1 MEKVPVLPRL
11 ASFIYYPTKHRVDI
25 DELKKGVIELSTI
38 IVTVLSVIFAGRYF
52 TVLNNNVYS
61 RPEFAARKKAAKEAA
76 FKMLAALIVA
86 NILTNLVTMPKSKI
100 FFVIALILALIYF
113 AFLLFLIINVKL
125 WNDEVPVYDEDG
137 KKKKDKETGEE
148 LKELEP
154 NKWLAVRQLF
164 AIVTLGIPMA
174 VNCVY
179 AKAAIA
185 GLANPWKTIK
195 GFLWAFALPLIFLVI
210 ASLIQ
215 FFILSNGLTTVGEW
229 LMGKT
234 DDAPDRPTRAADD
247 FEDISSRSPWY
258 QRVNWPIVG
267 SIAGVITVAI
277 ICGILLMKTFV

>member
-1 MEKVPVLPRL
+1 M
-11 ASFIYYPTKHRVDI
+11 
-25 DELKKGVIELSTI
+25 STI

-100 FFVIALILALIYF
+100 FFVIALILALVYF

-137 KKKKDKETGEE
+137 KKKKDDETDEE

-164 AIVTLGIPMA
+164 AIVTLAIPMA

-229 LMGKT
+229 LKGKN
-234 DDAPDRPTRAADD
+234 DDEVYSPDRPTRAADD

-258 QRVNWPIVG
+258 ERVNWPIVG

-277 ICGILLMKTFV
+277 ICGILLIKTFV